1 MSDAKLW
8 FRHADEEI
16 EVAIPEVIVD
26 DEELDLRRPSQ
37 SQSISHGNYHHL
49 WRITKVAVPVAALA
63 VFALPSASNA
73 AVVLADIGS
82 ITGGAAASYSSWI
95 ESLKDSGFYQ
105 AFSLV
110 FLSEIGDKTF
120 FVAALLAAK
129 LSRVIS
135 FVGSLGALAVMTIIS
150 VVIGQ
155 VFHAV
160 PSELSN
166 GLPLDDV
173 AAVIAFTYF
182 GVKILSEAFEEDE
195 GKSAMDEEF
204 EEAQEVVEEND
215 MTNANVG
222 AQIASIFGL
231 VFAAEFGDR
240 SFLAT
245 IALSA
250 AQNPVSV
257 AAGGIAAHAIATGI
271 AVIGGAYISK
281 YVSEK
286 VIAIIGGT
294 LFIIFAIT
302 TAVGIF

>member
-1 MSDAKLW
+1 ME
-8 FRHADEEI
+8 DEGQQL
-16 EVAIPEVIVD
+16 AP
-26 DEELDLRRPSQ
+26 PAPA
-37 SQSISHGNYHHL
+37 
-49 WRITKVAVPVAALA
+49 TKQEGGSSFWSRAATIALPAAALA
-63 VFALPSASNA
+63 ALA
-73 AVVLADIGS
+73 
-82 ITGGAAASYSSWI
+82 GGAAASSSLWA
-95 ESLKDSGFYQ
+95 ESFRDSGFYQ

-129 LSRVIS
+129 LSRAVS
-135 FVGSLGALAVMTIIS
+135 FVGSLGALAVMTVIS
-150 VVIGQ
+150 VVVGQ

-160 PSELSN
+160 PSELAS
-166 GLPLDDV
+166 GVPLDDV

-182 GVKILSEAFEEDE
+182 GVKILGEALESDDG

-204 EEAQEVVEEND
+204 EEAEETVQDND
-215 MTNANVG
+215 GIVRANVG

-257 AAGGIAAHAIATGI
+257 GAGAVAAHGLATGI

-286 VIAIIGGT
+286 VIAYVGGS
-294 LFIIFAIT
+294 LFLVFAAT
-302 TAVGIF
+302 TAIGLL

>member
-1 MSDAKLW
+1 M
-8 FRHADEEI
+8 
-16 EVAIPEVIVD
+16 
-26 DEELDLRRPSQ
+26 
-37 SQSISHGNYHHL
+37 
-49 WRITKVAVPVAALA
+49 
-63 VFALPSASNA
+63 
-73 AVVLADIGS
+73 
-82 ITGGAAASYSSWI
+82 
-95 ESLKDSGFYQ
+95 
-105 AFSLV
+105 
-110 FLSEIGDKTF
+110 
-120 FVAALLAAK
+120 AALLAAK

-204 EEAQEVVEEND
+204 EEAQEVVQEND
-215 MTNANVG
+215 MTNSNAG

-257 AAGGIAAHAIATGI
+257 AAGGIAAHGIATGI

>member
-1 MSDAKLW
+1 MSAAKW
-8 FRHADEEI
+8 FHHAEEEI

-26 DEELDLRRPSQ
+26 DELDLRRPSR
-37 SQSISHGNYHHL
+37 SQSISHGNHHL
-49 WRITKVAVPVAALA
+49 WRITKVAVPLAALA
-63 VFALPSASNA
+63 VFTVPSASNA
-73 AVVLADIGS
+73 VVALADIGA
-82 ITGGAAASYSSWI
+82 ITGGAAASHLVY
-95 ESLKDSGFYQ
+95 
-105 AFSLV
+105 LV

-204 EEAQEVVEEND
+204 EEAQEVVQEND
-215 MTNANVG
+215 MTNSNAG

-257 AAGGIAAHAIATGI
+257 AAGGIAAHGIATGI